1 MQKIGEKK
9 IKCLGIL
16 PAEKCLSKTANSSL
30 RRCYF
35 CMHSSFFCSLNW
47 QVSLLSLTLNT
58 TMPAAWAALPSVSCY
73 KPEQKLSTNLWLYSQ
88 NSVFI
93 CDSSATSKLKTIYA
107 SFLCF
112 CVDYSPASLSVI
124 QKRVYTYFVCIV
136 TLCMQAEHSPAHSS
150 CIEEN

>member
-1 MQKIGEKK
+1 MRKIGEKE
-9 IKCLGIL
+9 IKCLSAL
-16 PAEKCLSKTANSSL
+16 PDGKCLSKTANSFL
-30 RRCYF
+30 RQCYF
-35 CMHSSFFCSLNW
+35 CMHSSLFCSLNW
-47 QVSLLSLTLNT
+47 WVSLLSVTLNT
-58 TMPAAWAALPSVSCY
+58 TMPAAWTALPSVSCY

-93 CDSSATSKLKTIYA
+93 CGSGVTGKLKMIYA

-124 QKRVYTYFVCIV
+124 QKPVYTYFVCIV
-136 TLCMQAEHSPAHSS
+136 TLCMQAQHSPACSL